1 MSCRFCAVWLDL
13 CLTRW
18 VSELHDVNASLQS
31 STMGTASRHVEKTA
45 ESKQQ
50 SAVFL
55 HLEENQGI
63 SRRMRVWKNE
73 GIDGKARNGSVLLMF
88 CSIVRRDGL
97 RPHIGI
103 HTFVCCE
110 EEGSQ
115 WAKKEAMCYTRIELK
130 KAGSKHISVLTVP
143 RRFQKAPSDFRT
155 WIREELLKVTRKA
168 LQTAYEGALERS
180 DVKKKN
186 QTRRRPNKSSGGAEL
201 SREGPERR
209 VVKDPR

>member
-1 MSCRFCAVWLDL
+1 MSSRLCAVWPDL

-18 VSELHDVNASLQS
+18 VSELHNVSF
-31 STMGTASRHVEKTA
+31 STELNDGHCKQTCGKTA

-50 SAVFL
+50 SAVL
-55 HLEENQGI
+55 VRLKEYLGR

-97 RPHIGI
+97 RPHIGV
-103 HTFVCCE
+103 HTFVCCEE

-130 KAGSKHISVLTVP
+130 KAGSRHILVLTVP
-143 RRFQKAPSDFRT
+143 RRFQKAPPNFRT
-155 WIREELLKVTRKA
+155 WIREKLLKVTSKA
-168 LQTAYEGALERS
+168 LKTA
-180 DVKKKN
+180 
-186 QTRRRPNKSSGGAEL
+186 
-201 SREGPERR
+201 
-209 VVKDPR
+209 